1 MLSSNAKRNRF
12 QTLLFVSMLCI
23 CSCDKQ
29 TSNCPSLIQN
39 VSPSD
44 FPMDLYGI
52 NEIEIVENQLLI
64 NVSYGG
70 GCEQHDFLVVSSN
83 TQINDDG
90 NQIDALFLSH
100 NANNDGCF
108 AEILEHQLCFDISNI
123 LNGQV
128 VYFSH
133 PDSLYQLH

>member
-1 MLSSNAKRNRF
+1 
-12 QTLLFVSMLCI
+12 
-23 CSCDKQ
+23 
-29 TSNCPSLIQN
+29 
-39 VSPSD
+39 
-44 FPMDLYGI
+44 MDLYGI
-52 NEIEIVENQLLI
+52 NEIEIFENQLLI

-70 GCEQHDFLVVSSN
+70 GCEQHDFLVLSSN

-100 NANNDGCF
+100 DANNDGCE
-108 AEILEHQLCFDISNI
+108 ALIIEHQLCFDISNI

-133 PDSLYQLH
+133 PDSLYQLN